1 VYILNIKYQYQFNTP
16 HTHFCSKCFNDYW
29 TSLYTWRTDCTKLK
43 ENLSAHLA
51 YKKNVKYGLESFGNT
66 GSMIPCIHMLF
77 PPNFSIILLSYI
89 ISRHV
94 DIYNFITIIFTF
106 LSLFLDI
113 IRSFEIESLHMLAVA
128 YNCTVVGE
136 NLAKGGV
143 W

>member
-1 VYILNIKYQYQFNTP
+1 
-16 HTHFCSKCFNDYW
+16 
-29 TSLYTWRTDCTKLK
+29 
-43 ENLSAHLA
+43 
-51 YKKNVKYGLESFGNT
+51 
-66 GSMIPCIHMLF
+66 MLF
-77 PPNFSIILLSYI
+77 QPNFSTILLSYI

-113 IRSFEIESLHMLAVA
+113 IRSFEIESLQMLAVA

-143 W
+143 